1 MTFYMVTAL
10 GVSTEYN
17 QHSEEQ
23 PSYGIG
29 QGATGDGPPG
39 CMAISDIIIKSHNQ
53 KAYISSMLEDP
64 SKSIKVERI
73 VDMFVD
79 DLSLTVVTPR
89 TRCYLLKQ

>member
-1 MTFYMVTAL
+1 MVTAL

-23 PSYGIG
+23 PSYGIS
-29 QGATGDGPPG
+29 QGATDGQPG
-39 CMAISDIIIKSHNQ
+39 WMAISDILIKSHKQ
-53 KAYISSMLEDP
+53 KAYGSMLEDP
-64 SKSIKVERI
+64 SKSIRVERI

-89 TRCYLLKQ
+89 T